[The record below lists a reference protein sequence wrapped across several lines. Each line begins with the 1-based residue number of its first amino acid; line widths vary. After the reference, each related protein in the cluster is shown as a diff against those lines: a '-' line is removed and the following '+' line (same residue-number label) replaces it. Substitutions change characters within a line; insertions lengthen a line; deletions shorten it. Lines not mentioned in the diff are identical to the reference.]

1 VDAHVEE
8 AVEEVSIMPE
18 WNPVFKVET
27 RVTVM
32 GREPWE
38 LAILIVVLLVTN
50 LSSREW
56 AGALGSV
63 FIAAGFV
70 IVTSIV
76 LKRIKQAIPPQAI
89 SSYWRWFA
97 SKDVYRVEREE
108 ICKPL
113 VLEKLLLD
121 LSFENRR

>member
-1 VDAHVEE
+1 
-8 AVEEVSIMPE
+8 MPE

-63 FIAAGFV
+63 FVAAICV
-70 IVTSIV
+70 VASSV
-76 LKRIKQAIPPQAI
+76 LLKRVKQAIPPQAI
-89 SSYWRWFA
+89 SSYWRWFT

-108 ICKPL
+108 VCKPL
-113 VLEKLLLD
+113 VLEKSGFD
-121 LSFENRR
+121 LPLEKRK

>member
-1 VDAHVEE
+1 
-8 AVEEVSIMPE
+8 MPE

-63 FIAAGFV
+63 FVAAASV
-70 IVTSIV
+70 IVVSLL

-89 SSYWRWFA
+89 SSYWRWFT

-113 VLEKLLLD
+113 VLEKSGLEF
-121 LSFENRR
+121 SFENRR

>member
-1 VDAHVEE
+1 
-8 AVEEVSIMPE
+8 MPE

-63 FIAAGFV
+63 FVAAVFV
-70 IVTSIV
+70 IVASIV
-76 LKRIKQAIPPQAI
+76 LKRVKQAIPPQAI
-89 SSYWRWFA
+89 SSYWRWFT

-108 ICKPL
+108 VCKPL
-113 VLEKLLLD
+113 VLEKLTPE
-121 LSFENRR
+121 LSFESRR

>member
-1 VDAHVEE
+1 
-8 AVEEVSIMPE
+8 M

-27 RVTVM
+27 RVTIM

-38 LAILIVVLLVTN
+38 LGTLVAVLFVTN

-63 FIAAGFV
+63 F
-70 IVTSIV
+70 VTALSVTVVSV
-76 LKRIKQAIPPQAI
+76 LLKKLKQTVPPQVML
-89 SSYWRWFA
+89 SYWHWFT
-97 SKDVYRVEREE
+97 SKDVYRVETEE

-113 VLEKLLLD
+113 VLENEARVQQE
-121 LSFENRR
+121 SR

>member
-1 VDAHVEE
+1 
-8 AVEEVSIMPE
+8 MPE

-27 RVTVM
+27 RVTIM
-32 GREPWE
+32 GREPLE

-63 FIAAGFV
+63 FVAV
-70 IVTSIV
+70 ISVIFASLL
-76 LKRIKQAIPPQAI
+76 LKKVKQAIPPQAI
-89 SSYWRWFA
+89 SSYWRWFT

-108 ICKPL
+108 VCKPL
-113 VLEKLLLD
+113 VLENSGLD
-121 LSFENRR
+121 VSSEKRR

>member
-1 VDAHVEE
+1 
-8 AVEEVSIMPE
+8 MPE

-38 LAILIVVLLVTN
+38 LAILIVVLLVMN
-50 LSSREW
+50 LSSCEW

-63 FIAAGFV
+63 FIAAISMMV
-70 IVTSIV
+70 MSLL

-89 SSYWRWFA
+89 SSYWRWFT

-113 VLEKLLLD
+113 VLET
-121 LSFENRR
+121 SFEKSR

>member
-1 VDAHVEE
+1 MEAHVEE
-8 AVEEVSIMPE
+8 VTAMPE

-63 FIAAGFV
+63 FVAAAFV
-70 IVTSIV
+70 IATSIV
-76 LKRIKQAIPPQAI
+76 LKRVKQAIPAQAI
-89 SSYWRWFA
+89 SSYWRWFT

-108 ICKPL
+108 VCKPL
-113 VLEKLLLD
+113 VLEKLPLGASL
-121 LSFENRR
+121 ENRR